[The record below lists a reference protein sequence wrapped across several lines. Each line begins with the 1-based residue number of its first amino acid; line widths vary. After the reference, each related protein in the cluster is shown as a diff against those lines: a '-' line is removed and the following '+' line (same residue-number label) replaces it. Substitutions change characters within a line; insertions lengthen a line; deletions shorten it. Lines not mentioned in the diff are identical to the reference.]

1 MSLGCRFVI
10 AFLIAQFLLSTT
22 PVPGRNV
29 LGVDMLGKVMTSSA
43 ACGLGPVEFQ
53 HSTHTEREECT
64 CAQRRCAAQ
73 CRMQQNQHPIR
84 VPTTGIFFFCSFVEG
99 PGGGGQEKVKTP

>member
-53 HSTHTEREECT
+53 HSTHTSGSSVPT

-73 CRMQQNQHPIR
+73 Q
-84 VPTTGIFFFCSFVEG
+84 CS
-99 PGGGGQEKVKTP
+99 KITP